1 VSRLTSSFARFL
13 FGGAKL
19 GCRGQQSSIHLLE
32 ASHVLQNIQLM
43 WFSQMPEN
51 GGLDLSNWKCWIE
64 VELVNLSS
72 LEHSFARFLLSP
84 F

>member
-1 VSRLTSSFARFL
+1 
-13 FGGAKL
+13 
-19 GCRGQQSSIHLLE
+19 
-32 ASHVLQNIQLM
+32 
-43 WFSQMPEN
+43 MPEN